1 MPDRPYSFIFTK
13 ILQLVSTCCED
24 ILKMITLKLLFP
36 ENLFFLVF
44 LRPVY
49 IITYAETKFF
59 TNEEQL
65 FPSNPHTHIFFDQI

>member
-44 LRPVY
+44 LHPVH
-49 IITYAETKFF
+49 IITYAETKFS

-65 FPSNPHTHIFFDQI
+65 FPFNPHTHLL